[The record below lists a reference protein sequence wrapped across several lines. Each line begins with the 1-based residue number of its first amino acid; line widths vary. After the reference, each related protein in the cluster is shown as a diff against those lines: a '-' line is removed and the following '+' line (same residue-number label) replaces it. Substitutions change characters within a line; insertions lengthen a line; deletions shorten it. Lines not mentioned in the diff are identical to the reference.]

1 MNDTTQEPVF
11 DIALVMAGAV
21 SAGAYTAGVLDFLV
35 EALTAF
41 EAEKAARPGTYPWR
55 VRIRVISGASAGAIV
70 GAIFASTLR
79 PGIRPVRSQQPAAG
93 ASNPLFDAWVERVD
107 ISGLLG
113 EADLARAPLSS
124 LLDST
129 ALDRIA
135 AEALAV
141 NWAPGGPQLP
151 AFVGGP
157 LELYFTINNLRGV
170 PYGIDFRGDGA
181 QAVYGM
187 TLHADSIRFRLDPG
201 SEASEDGETVV
212 LGRQNGTGGG
222 WGQLGQAALA
232 SGAFPIGLAP
242 RALKRTQAEIYNQ
255 RLWTLPE
262 FHAAQPG
269 VNARCTVQAPI
280 PTALPAAVCTA
291 AYDYVNVDGGTID
304 NEPFELGR
312 RTLALDR
319 DREHNPRS
327 PHAADCA
334 VLMIDPFPCPPVFTA
349 DYKVPEGLRLLPA
362 AKHLLSA
369 SIQQMRFKLPEL
381 MLADHPDVYSRFL
394 ITPVRYGADGLRV
407 QLPGTPIACGTLGG
421 FGGFLNRAFR
431 AHDYLLGRLNC
442 QQFLRRH
449 FVLAGDNPLFGGTAG
464 PGSDY
469 DQRFGRKPTD
479 PADTYDG
486 APVQLVPILPLFGS
500 AADAPIDG
508 FQPRA
513 PFGLPWPQIRESG
526 LQPVQDGLKS
536 RADAVVGALLKEN
549 VESSIGRFALNSAWR
564 VFGRS
569 RVLDKTMG
577 MVRDALA
584 VAGLLAGVAPP
595 AVPTGGPDTPIRPV
609 RTPDAGAP
617 GGRVGNG

>member
-1 MNDTTQEPVF
+1 MGDNNNEPVF
-11 DIALVMAGAV
+11 DIALTMAGAV

-41 EAEKAARPGTYPWR
+41 EAEKARQPGRYPWR

-79 PGIRPVRSQQPAAG
+79 PGVTPVRTQHPAAG

-113 EADLARAPLSS
+113 TADLRQGPLSS

-135 AEALAV
+135 AQALAV
-141 NWAPGGPQLP
+141 DWAAGAASLP
-151 AFVGGP
+151 AFVSQP
-157 LELYFTINNLRGV
+157 LDLYFTLNNQRGV
-170 PYGIDFRGDGA
+170 PYGIDFRGDAA

-201 SEASEDGETVV
+201 STASEDGETIV

-232 SGAFPIGLAP
+232 SGAFPVGLAP

-262 FHAAQPG
+262 FHAARPD
-269 VNARCTVQAPI
+269 VIARCTVQARI
-280 PTALPAAVCTA
+280 PTALPATVCTRV
-291 AYDYVNVDGGTID
+291 YDYVNVDGGTID
-304 NEPFELGR
+304 NEPFEIGR
-312 RTLALDR
+312 RTLAEDHG
-319 DREHNPRS
+319 REHNPRS
-327 PHAADCA
+327 PHEADCA
-334 VLMIDPFPCPPVFTA
+334 VLMIDPFPCPPVFTE
-349 DYKVPEGLRLLPA
+349 DYQVPEGLKLIPA
-362 AKHLLSA
+362 IKHLLSA
-369 SIQQMRFKLPEL
+369 AIQQMRFKLPEL

-394 ITPVRYGADGLRV
+394 ITPVRYAADGRRV

-464 PGSDY
+464 AGSEYDRLYGFEDRY
-469 DQRFGRKPTD
+469 DQK
-479 PADTYDG
+479 
-486 APVQLVPILPLFGS
+486 PVQLVPILPLFGS
-500 AADAPIDG
+500 AAGAAIDG
-508 FQPRA
+508 FQPQA
-513 PFGLPWPQIRESG
+513 PFGLPWPQIRESE
-526 LQPVQDGLKS
+526 LQPVQGGLKT

-549 VESSIGRFALNSAWR
+549 VKSVLGRLALNSAWS
-564 VFGRS
+564 VFGRR
-569 RVLDKTMG
+569 RVLDKAMD
-577 MVRDALA
+577 MIRDALA

-595 AVPTGGPDTPIRPV
+595 PVPTGGPDRTLPPV
-609 RTPDAGAP
+609 RSLDAGAP
-617 GGRVGNG
+617 GGKVSNG

>member
-1 MNDTTQEPVF
+1 MSDQDAEKVF
-11 DIALVMAGAV
+11 DIALTMAGAV

-41 EAEKAARPGTYPWR
+41 EAEKARQPGTYPWR

-79 PGIRPVRSQQPAAG
+79 PGIRPVRTQRPAAG
-93 ASNPLFDAWVERVD
+93 AGNPLFDAWVERVD
-107 ISGLLG
+107 IAGLLG
-113 EADLARAPLSS
+113 TADLAAAPLAS

-129 ALDRIA
+129 ALDHIA
-135 AEALAV
+135 SQALAV
-141 NWAPGGPQLP
+141 DWASPNPQLP
-151 AFVGGP
+151 AFVHQP
-157 LELYFTINNLRGV
+157 LDLYFTLNNLRGV
-170 PYGIDFRGDGA
+170 PYGIDFRGEGA

-201 SEASEDGETVV
+201 STADEDGETIV

-232 SGAFPIGLAP
+232 SGAFPVGLAP

-262 FHAAQPG
+262 FHAATPG
-269 VNARCTVQAPI
+269 IIARCTVQAPI
-280 PTALPAAVCTA
+280 PTALPATACTR

-304 NEPFELGR
+304 NEPFEIGR
-312 RTLALDR
+312 RTLAKDH

-327 PHAADCA
+327 PHEADCA
-334 VLMIDPFPCPPVFTA
+334 VLMVDPFPCPPVFTE
-349 DYKVPEGLRLLPA
+349 DYRVPEGLRLLPA
-362 AKHLLSA
+362 VKHLLSA

-394 ITPVRYGADGLRV
+394 ITPVRYGADGRRV

-464 PGSDY
+464 TGSDY
-469 DQRFGRKPTD
+469 DRQFG
-479 PADTYDG
+479 ADAGYDG
-486 APVQLVPILPLFGS
+486 KPIRLVPILPLFGS
-500 AADAPIDG
+500 AAGPAIDG
-508 FQPRA
+508 FQPQA
-513 PFGLPWPQIRESG
+513 PFGLPWPQIRESE
-526 LQPVQDGLKS
+526 LQPVQSGLKT

-549 VESSIGRFALNSAWR
+549 VESGLGRFALNSAWS
-564 VFGRS
+564 VFGRR
-569 RVLDKTMG
+569 RVLDKAMD

-617 GGRVGNG
+617 GGQIGK